1 MSNDKSKTD
10 DKSDDNDFPKQQQ
23 PLPGSQQQQHPNPEV
38 LPKDYPNGKL
48 AGKVAI
54 ITGGDSGI
62 GQAVAILFAKEGADI
77 VVSYLCENEDAA
89 VTKKHVES
97 YDRRCVLVASDLS
110 QESNCQQLVDIAIT
124 EFGNIDILVNNAGMQ
139 VEQQSLTDIST
150 EQFDNTI
157 HTNFYPHFWL
167 SKFVLPHM
175 SAGSSIINTTSIT
188 AYRGSDH
195 LMDYA
200 ATKGAILSFTRAL
213 ANNLMSHK
221 KGIRVNGVAPGPI
234 WTPLIVASFSP
245 DEIEKFG
252 QSSPMGRAGQPN
264 EVAPAYLYL
273 ASDDASY
280 VTGQVIHVNGGE
292 IVGG

>member
-1 MSNDKSKTD
+1 MSKDKSSAKE
-10 DKSDDNDFPKQQQ
+10 FPKQEQS
-23 PLPGSQQQQHPNPEV
+23 LPGSQQEQHPSPKV
-38 LPKDYPNGKL
+38 LPKEYPNGKL

-54 ITGGDSGI
+54 ITGADSGI
-62 GQAVAILFAKEGADI
+62 GQAVAILFAKEGADV
-77 VVSYLCENEDAA
+77 VVSYLCEDDDAKM
-89 VTKKHVES
+89 TKKHVES
-97 YDRRCVLVASDLS
+97 YQQRCLLVASDLS
-110 QESNCQQLVDIAIT
+110 EEANCQKLIDTAIA
-124 EFGNIDILVNNAGMQ
+124 EFGKIDILVNNAGMQ
-139 VEQQSLTDIST
+139 VEQESLTDISSA
-150 EQFDNTI
+150 QFDKTI

-167 SKFVLPHM
+167 SKFALPHM
-175 SAGSSIINTTSIT
+175 PAGSSIINTTSIT

-195 LMDYA
+195 LIDYA

-213 ANNLMSHK
+213 ANNLMSQD

-234 WTPLIVASFSP
+234 WTPLIVASFTP

-252 QSSPMGRAGQPN
+252 QSTPMGRAGQPN

-273 ASDDASY
+273 ASNDASY

>member
-1 MSNDKSKTD
+1 MSNDKSSAKE
-10 DKSDDNDFPKQQQ
+10 FPKQEQS
-23 PLPGSQQQQHPNPEV
+23 LPGSQQEQHPSPEV
-38 LPKDYPNGKL
+38 LPKEYPNGKL

-54 ITGGDSGI
+54 ITGADSGI
-62 GQAVAILFAKEGADI
+62 GQAVAILFAKEGADV
-77 VVSYLCENEDAA
+77 VVSYLCEDDDAK
-89 VTKKHVES
+89 VTKRHVES
-97 YDRRCVLVASDLS
+97 YQQRCLLIASDLS
-110 QESNCQQLVDIAIT
+110 EEANCQKLIDTAIA
-124 EFGNIDILVNNAGMQ
+124 EFGKIDILVNNAGMQ
-139 VEQQSLTDIST
+139 VEQESLTDISSA
-150 EQFDNTI
+150 QFDKTI

-167 SKFVLPHM
+167 SKFALPHM
-175 SAGSSIINTTSIT
+175 PAGSSIINTTSIT

-195 LMDYA
+195 LIDYA

-213 ANNLMSHK
+213 ANNSMSQD

-234 WTPLIVASFSP
+234 WTPLIVASFTP

-252 QSSPMGRAGQPN
+252 QSTPMGRAGQPN

>member
-1 MSNDKSKTD
+1 MSKDKSSAKE
-10 DKSDDNDFPKQQQ
+10 FPKQEQS
-23 PLPGSQQQQHPNPEV
+23 LPGSQQEQHPSPKV
-38 LPKDYPNGKL
+38 LPKEYPNGKL

-54 ITGGDSGI
+54 ITGADSGI
-62 GQAVAILFAKEGADI
+62 GQAVAILFAKEGADV
-77 VVSYLCENEDAA
+77 VVSYLCEDDDAKM
-89 VTKKHVES
+89 TKKHVES
-97 YDRRCVLVASDLS
+97 YQQRCLLVASDLS
-110 QESNCQQLVDIAIT
+110 EEANCQKLIDTAIA
-124 EFGNIDILVNNAGMQ
+124 EFGKIDILVNNAGMQ
-139 VEQQSLTDIST
+139 VEQESLTDISSA
-150 EQFDNTI
+150 QFDKTI

-167 SKFVLPHM
+167 SKFALPHM
-175 SAGSSIINTTSIT
+175 PAGSSIINTTSIT

-195 LMDYA
+195 LIDYA

-213 ANNLMSHK
+213 ANNLMSQD

-234 WTPLIVASFSP
+234 WTPLIVASFTP

-252 QSSPMGRAGQPN
+252 QSTPMGRAGQPN
-264 EVAPAYLYL
+264 EVAPDYLYL

>member
-1 MSNDKSKTD
+1 MSNDKSSAKE
-10 DKSDDNDFPKQQQ
+10 FPKQEQS
-23 PLPGSQQQQHPNPEV
+23 LPGSQQEQHPSPKV
-38 LPKDYPNGKL
+38 LPKEYPNGKL

-54 ITGGDSGI
+54 ITGADSGI
-62 GQAVAILFAKEGADI
+62 GQAVAILFAKEGADV
-77 VVSYLCENEDAA
+77 VVSYLCEDDDAKM
-89 VTKKHVES
+89 TKRHVES
-97 YDRRCVLVASDLS
+97 YQQRCLLVASDLS
-110 QESNCQQLVDIAIT
+110 EEANCQKLIDTAIA
-124 EFGNIDILVNNAGMQ
+124 EFGKIDILVNNAGMQ
-139 VEQQSLTDIST
+139 VEQESLTDISSA
-150 EQFDNTI
+150 QLDKTI

-167 SKFVLPHM
+167 SKFALPHM
-175 SAGSSIINTTSIT
+175 PGGSSIINTTSIT

-195 LMDYA
+195 LIDYA

-213 ANNLMSHK
+213 ANNLMSQD

-234 WTPLIVASFSP
+234 WTPLIVASFTP

-252 QSSPMGRAGQPN
+252 QSTPMGRAGQPN

>member
-1 MSNDKSKTD
+1 MSNDKSSAKE
-10 DKSDDNDFPKQQQ
+10 FPKQEQS
-23 PLPGSQQQQHPNPEV
+23 LPGSQQEQHPSPKV
-38 LPKDYPNGKL
+38 LPKEYPNGKL

-54 ITGGDSGI
+54 ITGADSGI
-62 GQAVAILFAKEGADI
+62 GQAVAILFAKEGADV
-77 VVSYLCENEDAA
+77 VVSYLCEDDDAKM
-89 VTKKHVES
+89 TKRHVES
-97 YDRRCVLVASDLS
+97 YQQRCLLVASDLS
-110 QESNCQQLVDIAIT
+110 EEANCQKLIDTAIA
-124 EFGNIDILVNNAGMQ
+124 EFGKIDILVNNAGMQ
-139 VEQQSLTDIST
+139 VEQESLTDISSA
-150 EQFDNTI
+150 QFDKTI

-167 SKFVLPHM
+167 SKFALPHM
-175 SAGSSIINTTSIT
+175 PAGSSIINTTSIT

-195 LMDYA
+195 LIDYA

-213 ANNLMSHK
+213 ANNLMSQD

-234 WTPLIVASFSP
+234 WTPLIVASFTP

-252 QSSPMGRAGQPN
+252 QSTPMGRAGQPN

>member
-1 MSNDKSKTD
+1 MSNDKSSAKE
-10 DKSDDNDFPKQQQ
+10 FPKQEQS
-23 PLPGSQQQQHPNPEV
+23 LPGSQQEQHPSPEV
-38 LPKDYPNGKL
+38 LPKEYPNGKL

-54 ITGGDSGI
+54 ITGADSGI
-62 GQAVAILFAKEGADI
+62 GQAVAILFAKEGADV
-77 VVSYLCENEDAA
+77 VVSYLCEDDDAKM
-89 VTKKHVES
+89 TKKHVES
-97 YDRRCVLVASDLS
+97 YQQRCLLVASDLS
-110 QESNCQQLVDIAIT
+110 EEANCQKLIDTAIA
-124 EFGNIDILVNNAGMQ
+124 EFGKIDILVNNAGMQ
-139 VEQQSLTDIST
+139 VEQESLTDISSA
-150 EQFDNTI
+150 QFDKTI

-167 SKFVLPHM
+167 SKFSLPHM
-175 SAGSSIINTTSIT
+175 PAGSSIINTTSIT

-195 LMDYA
+195 LIDYA

-213 ANNLMSHK
+213 ANNLMSQD

-234 WTPLIVASFSP
+234 WTPLIVASFTP

-252 QSSPMGRAGQPN
+252 QSTPMGRAGQPN

-273 ASDDASY
+273 ASNDASY

>member
-1 MSNDKSKTD
+1 MGNDKSSAKE
-10 DKSDDNDFPKQQQ
+10 FPKQEQS
-23 PLPGSQQQQHPNPEV
+23 LPGSQQEQHPSPEV
-38 LPKDYPNGKL
+38 LPKEYPNGKL

-54 ITGGDSGI
+54 ITGADSGI
-62 GQAVAILFAKEGADI
+62 GQAVAILFAKEGADV
-77 VVSYLCENEDAA
+77 VVSYLCEDDDAKM
-89 VTKKHVES
+89 TKKHVES
-97 YDRRCVLVASDLS
+97 YQQRCLLVASDLS
-110 QESNCQQLVDIAIT
+110 EEANCQKLIDTAIAK
-124 EFGNIDILVNNAGMQ
+124 FGKIDILVNNAGMQ
-139 VEQQSLTDIST
+139 VEQESLTDISSA
-150 EQFDNTI
+150 QFDKTI

-167 SKFVLPHM
+167 SKFALPHM
-175 SAGSSIINTTSIT
+175 PVGSSIINTTSIT

-195 LMDYA
+195 LIDYA

-213 ANNLMSHK
+213 ANNLMSQD

-234 WTPLIVASFSP
+234 WTPLIVASFTP

-252 QSSPMGRAGQPN
+252 QSTPMGRAGQPN

-292 IVGG
+292 VVGG

>member
-1 MSNDKSKTD
+1 MSNDKSSAKE
-10 DKSDDNDFPKQQQ
+10 FPKQEQS
-23 PLPGSQQQQHPNPEV
+23 LPGSQQEQHPSPKV
-38 LPKDYPNGKL
+38 LPKEYPNGKL

-54 ITGGDSGI
+54 ITGADSGI
-62 GQAVAILFAKEGADI
+62 GQAVAILFAKEGADV
-77 VVSYLCENEDAA
+77 VVSYLCEDDDAKM
-89 VTKKHVES
+89 TKKHVES
-97 YDRRCVLVASDLS
+97 YQQRCLLVASDLS
-110 QESNCQQLVDIAIT
+110 EEANCQKLIDTAIA
-124 EFGNIDILVNNAGMQ
+124 EFGKIDILVNNAGMQ
-139 VEQQSLTDIST
+139 VEQESLTDISSA
-150 EQFDNTI
+150 QFDKTI

-167 SKFVLPHM
+167 SKFALSHM
-175 SAGSSIINTTSIT
+175 PAGSSIINTTSIT

-195 LMDYA
+195 LIDYA

-213 ANNLMSHK
+213 ANNLMSQD

-234 WTPLIVASFSP
+234 WTPLIVASFTP

-252 QSSPMGRAGQPN
+252 QSTPMGRAGQPN

>member
-1 MSNDKSKTD
+1 MSNDKSSAKE
-10 DKSDDNDFPKQQQ
+10 FPKQEQS
-23 PLPGSQQQQHPNPEV
+23 LPGSQQEQHPSPEV
-38 LPKDYPNGKL
+38 LPKEYPNGKL

-54 ITGGDSGI
+54 ITGADSGI
-62 GQAVAILFAKEGADI
+62 GQAVAILFAKEGADV
-77 VVSYLCENEDAA
+77 VVSYLCEDDDAKM
-89 VTKKHVES
+89 TKRHVES
-97 YDRRCVLVASDLS
+97 YQQRCLLVASDLS
-110 QESNCQQLVDIAIT
+110 EEANCQKLIDTAIA
-124 EFGNIDILVNNAGMQ
+124 EFGKIDILVNNAGMQ
-139 VEQQSLTDIST
+139 VEQETLTDISSA
-150 EQFDNTI
+150 QFDKTI

-167 SKFVLPHM
+167 SKFALPHM
-175 SAGSSIINTTSIT
+175 PAGSSIINTTSIT

-195 LMDYA
+195 LIDYA

-213 ANNLMSHK
+213 ANNLMSQD

-234 WTPLIVASFSP
+234 WTPLIVASFTP

-252 QSSPMGRAGQPN
+252 QSTPMGRAGQPN

>member
-1 MSNDKSKTD
+1 MSNDKVS
-10 DKSDDNDFPKQQQ
+10 DKEFPKQQQ
-23 PLPGSQQQQHPNPEV
+23 SLPGSQKAQHPAPEV
-38 LPKDYPNGKL
+38 LPKEYPNGKL

-54 ITGGDSGI
+54 ITGADSGI
-62 GQAVAILFAKEGADI
+62 GQAVAILFAKEGAD
-77 VVSYLCENEDAA
+77 VVVGYLCEHDDAQ
-89 VTKKHVES
+89 VTKKHIES
-97 YDRRCVLVASDLS
+97 YNRRCILVATDLS
-110 QESNCQQLVDIAIT
+110 KESNCRQLVDKAIA
-124 EFGNIDILVNNAGMQ
+124 EFGKIDILVNNAGMQ
-139 VEQQSLTDIST
+139 IEQESLTDISS
-150 EQFDNTI
+150 EQFDKTI

-167 SKFVLPHM
+167 SKFALPHM
-175 SAGSSIINTTSIT
+175 SADSSIINTTSIT

-195 LMDYA
+195 LIDYA

-213 ANNLMSHK
+213 ANNLMNNN

-234 WTPLIVASFSP
+234 WTPLIVASFTP

-252 QSSPMGRAGQPN
+252 QSTPMSRAGQPN

>member
-1 MSNDKSKTD
+1 MSNDKSSAKE
-10 DKSDDNDFPKQQQ
+10 FPKQEQS
-23 PLPGSQQQQHPNPEV
+23 LPGSQQEQHPSPKV
-38 LPKDYPNGKL
+38 LPKEYPNGKL

-54 ITGGDSGI
+54 ITGADSGI
-62 GQAVAILFAKEGADI
+62 GQAVAILFAKEGADV
-77 VVSYLCENEDAA
+77 VVSYLCEDDDAKM
-89 VTKKHVES
+89 TKRHVES
-97 YDRRCVLVASDLS
+97 YQQRCLLVASDLS
-110 QESNCQQLVDIAIT
+110 EEANCQKLIDTAIA
-124 EFGNIDILVNNAGMQ
+124 EFGKIDILVNNAGMQ
-139 VEQQSLTDIST
+139 VEQESLTDISSA
-150 EQFDNTI
+150 QFDKTI

-167 SKFVLPHM
+167 SKFALPHM
-175 SAGSSIINTTSIT
+175 PAGSSIINTTSIT

-195 LMDYA
+195 LIDYA

-213 ANNLMSHK
+213 ANNLMSQD

-234 WTPLIVASFSP
+234 WTPLIVASFTP

-252 QSSPMGRAGQPN
+252 QSTPMGRAGQPN
-264 EVAPAYLYL
+264 EVAPDYLYL

>member
-1 MSNDKSKTD
+1 MSNDKSSAKE
-10 DKSDDNDFPKQQQ
+10 FPKQEQS
-23 PLPGSQQQQHPNPEV
+23 LPGSQQEQHPSPKV
-38 LPKDYPNGKL
+38 LPKEYPNGKL

-54 ITGGDSGI
+54 ITGADSGI
-62 GQAVAILFAKEGADI
+62 GQAVAILFAKEGADV
-77 VVSYLCENEDAA
+77 VVSYLCEDDDAKM
-89 VTKKHVES
+89 TKRHVES
-97 YDRRCVLVASDLS
+97 YQQRCLLVASDLS
-110 QESNCQQLVDIAIT
+110 EEANCQKLIDTAIA
-124 EFGNIDILVNNAGMQ
+124 EFGKIDILVNNAGMQ
-139 VEQQSLTDIST
+139 VEQESLTDISSA
-150 EQFDNTI
+150 QFDKTI

-167 SKFVLPHM
+167 SKFALPHM
-175 SAGSSIINTTSIT
+175 PGGSSIINTTSIT

-195 LMDYA
+195 LIDYA

-213 ANNLMSHK
+213 ANNLMSQD

-234 WTPLIVASFSP
+234 WTPLIVASFTP

-252 QSSPMGRAGQPN
+252 QSTPMGRAGQPN

>member
-1 MSNDKSKTD
+1 MSNDKSSAKE
-10 DKSDDNDFPKQQQ
+10 FPKQEQS
-23 PLPGSQQQQHPNPEV
+23 LPGSQQEQHPSPEV
-38 LPKDYPNGKL
+38 LPKEYPDGKL
-48 AGKVAI
+48 VGKVAI
-54 ITGGDSGI
+54 ITGADSGI
-62 GQAVAILFAKEGADI
+62 GQAVAILFAKEGADV
-77 VVSYLCENEDAA
+77 VVSYLCEDDDAKM
-89 VTKKHVES
+89 TKKHVES
-97 YDRRCVLVASDLS
+97 YQQRCLLVASDLS
-110 QESNCQQLVDIAIT
+110 EEANCQKLIDTAIA
-124 EFGNIDILVNNAGMQ
+124 EFGKIDILVNNAGMQ
-139 VEQQSLTDIST
+139 VEQESLTDISSA
-150 EQFDNTI
+150 QFDKTI

-167 SKFVLPHM
+167 SKFALPHM
-175 SAGSSIINTTSIT
+175 PAGSSIINTTSIT

-195 LMDYA
+195 LIDYA

-213 ANNLMSHK
+213 ANNLMSQD

-234 WTPLIVASFSP
+234 WTPLIVASFTP

-252 QSSPMGRAGQPN
+252 QSTPMGRAGQPN

>member
-1 MSNDKSKTD
+1 MSNDKSSAKE
-10 DKSDDNDFPKQQQ
+10 FPKQEQS
-23 PLPGSQQQQHPNPEV
+23 LPGSQQEQHPSPKV
-38 LPKDYPNGKL
+38 LPKEYPNGKL

-54 ITGGDSGI
+54 ITGADSGI
-62 GQAVAILFAKEGADI
+62 GQAVAILFAKEGADV
-77 VVSYLCENEDAA
+77 VVSYLCEDDDAKM
-89 VTKKHVES
+89 TKRHVES
-97 YDRRCVLVASDLS
+97 YQQRCLLMASDLS
-110 QESNCQQLVDIAIT
+110 EEANCQKLIDTAIA
-124 EFGNIDILVNNAGMQ
+124 EFGKIDILVNNAGMQ
-139 VEQQSLTDIST
+139 VEQESLTDISSA
-150 EQFDNTI
+150 QFDKTI

-167 SKFVLPHM
+167 GKFALPHM
-175 SAGSSIINTTSIT
+175 PAGSSIINTTSIT

-195 LMDYA
+195 LIDYA

-213 ANNLMSHK
+213 ANNLMSQD

-234 WTPLIVASFSP
+234 WTPLIVASFTP

-252 QSSPMGRAGQPN
+252 QSTPMGRAGQPN

>member
-1 MSNDKSKTD
+1 MSKDKSSAKE
-10 DKSDDNDFPKQQQ
+10 FPKQEQS
-23 PLPGSQQQQHPNPEV
+23 LPGSQQEQHPSPKV
-38 LPKDYPNGKL
+38 LPKEYPNGKL

-54 ITGGDSGI
+54 ITGADSGI
-62 GQAVAILFAKEGADI
+62 GQAVAILFAKEGADV
-77 VVSYLCENEDAA
+77 VVSYLCEDDDAKM
-89 VTKKHVES
+89 TKRHVES
-97 YDRRCVLVASDLS
+97 YQQRCLLVASDLS
-110 QESNCQQLVDIAIT
+110 EEANCQKLIDTAIA
-124 EFGNIDILVNNAGMQ
+124 EFGKIDILVNNAGMQ
-139 VEQQSLTDIST
+139 VEQESLTDISSA
-150 EQFDNTI
+150 QFDKTI

-167 SKFVLPHM
+167 SKFALPHM
-175 SAGSSIINTTSIT
+175 PAGSSIINTTSIT

-195 LMDYA
+195 LIDYA

-213 ANNLMSHK
+213 ANNLMSQD

-234 WTPLIVASFSP
+234 WTPLIVASFTP

-252 QSSPMGRAGQPN
+252 QSTPMGRAGQPN

>member
-1 MSNDKSKTD
+1 MSNDKSSAKE
-10 DKSDDNDFPKQQQ
+10 FPKQEQS
-23 PLPGSQQQQHPNPEV
+23 LPGSQQEQHPSPEV
-38 LPKDYPNGKL
+38 LPKEYPNGKL

-54 ITGGDSGI
+54 VTGADSGI
-62 GQAVAILFAKEGADI
+62 GQAVAILFAKEGADV
-77 VVSYLCENEDAA
+77 VVSYLCEDDDAKM
-89 VTKKHVES
+89 TKKHVES
-97 YDRRCVLVASDLS
+97 YQQRCLLLASDLS
-110 QESNCQQLVDIAIT
+110 EEANCQKLIDTAIA
-124 EFGNIDILVNNAGMQ
+124 EFGKIDILVNNAGMQ
-139 VEQQSLTDIST
+139 VEQESLTDISSA
-150 EQFDNTI
+150 QFDKTI

-167 SKFVLPHM
+167 SKFALPHM
-175 SAGSSIINTTSIT
+175 PAGSSIINTTSIT

-195 LMDYA
+195 LIDYA

-213 ANNLMSHK
+213 ANNLMSQD

-234 WTPLIVASFSP
+234 WTPLIVASFTP

-252 QSSPMGRAGQPN
+252 QSTPMGRAGQPN

>member
-1 MSNDKSKTD
+1 MSNDKSSAKE
-10 DKSDDNDFPKQQQ
+10 FPKQEQS
-23 PLPGSQQQQHPNPEV
+23 LPGSQQEQHPSPKV
-38 LPKDYPNGKL
+38 LPKEYPNGKL

-54 ITGGDSGI
+54 ITGADSGI
-62 GQAVAILFAKEGADI
+62 GQAVAILFAKEGADV
-77 VVSYLCENEDAA
+77 VVSYLCEDDDAKM
-89 VTKKHVES
+89 TKKHVES
-97 YDRRCVLVASDLS
+97 YQQRCLLVASDLS
-110 QESNCQQLVDIAIT
+110 EEANCQKLIDTAIA
-124 EFGNIDILVNNAGMQ
+124 EFGKIDILVNNAGMQ
-139 VEQQSLTDIST
+139 VEQESLTDISSA
-150 EQFDNTI
+150 QFDKTI

-167 SKFVLPHM
+167 SKFALPHM
-175 SAGSSIINTTSIT
+175 PAGSSIINTTSIT

-195 LMDYA
+195 LIDYA

-213 ANNLMSHK
+213 ANNLMSQD

-234 WTPLIVASFSP
+234 WTPLIVASFTP

-252 QSSPMGRAGQPN
+252 QSTPMGRAGQPN

-273 ASDDASY
+273 ASNDASY

>member
-1 MSNDKSKTD
+1 MSKDKSSAKE
-10 DKSDDNDFPKQQQ
+10 FPKQEQS
-23 PLPGSQQQQHPNPEV
+23 LPGSQQEQHPSPKV
-38 LPKDYPNGKL
+38 LPKEYPNGKL

-54 ITGGDSGI
+54 ITGADSGI
-62 GQAVAILFAKEGADI
+62 GQAVAILFAKEGADV
-77 VVSYLCENEDAA
+77 VVSYLCEDDDAKM
-89 VTKKHVES
+89 TKKHVES
-97 YDRRCVLVASDLS
+97 YQQRCLLVASDLS
-110 QESNCQQLVDIAIT
+110 EEANCQKLIDTAIA
-124 EFGNIDILVNNAGMQ
+124 EFGKIDILVNNAGMQ
-139 VEQQSLTDIST
+139 VEQESLTDISSA
-150 EQFDNTI
+150 QFDKTI

-167 SKFVLPHM
+167 SKFALPHM
-175 SAGSSIINTTSIT
+175 PAGSSIINTTSIT

-195 LMDYA
+195 LIDYA

-213 ANNLMSHK
+213 ANNLMSQD

-234 WTPLIVASFSP
+234 WTPLIVASFTP

-252 QSSPMGRAGQPN
+252 QSTPMGRAGQPN

>member
-1 MSNDKSKTD
+1 MSKDKSSAKE
-10 DKSDDNDFPKQQQ
+10 FPKQEQS
-23 PLPGSQQQQHPNPEV
+23 LPGSQQKQHPSPEV
-38 LPKDYPNGKL
+38 LPKEYPNGKL

-54 ITGGDSGI
+54 ITGADSGI
-62 GQAVAILFAKEGADI
+62 GQAVAILFAKEGAY
-77 VVSYLCENEDAA
+77 VVFSYLCEDDDAKM
-89 VTKKHVES
+89 TKKHVES
-97 YDRRCVLVASDLS
+97 YQQRCLLVASDLS
-110 QESNCQQLVDIAIT
+110 EEANCQKLIDTAIA
-124 EFGNIDILVNNAGMQ
+124 EFGKIDILVNNAGMQ
-139 VEQQSLTDIST
+139 VEQESLIDISSA
-150 EQFDNTI
+150 QFDKTI

-167 SKFVLPHM
+167 SKFALPHM
-175 SAGSSIINTTSIT
+175 PAGSSIINTTSIT

-195 LMDYA
+195 LIDYA

-213 ANNLMSHK
+213 ANNLMSQD

-234 WTPLIVASFSP
+234 WTPPIVASFTP

-252 QSSPMGRAGQPN
+252 QSTPMGRAGQPN

>member
-1 MSNDKSKTD
+1 MTNQSTNDG
-10 DKSDDNDFPKQQQ
+10 FPQQEQSLPGSQKQQQ
-23 PLPGSQQQQHPNPEV
+23 PTPEV
-38 LPKDYPNGKL
+38 LPKEYPNGKL

-54 ITGGDSGI
+54 VTGSDSGI
-62 GQAVAILFAKEGADI
+62 GQAVAILFAKEGADV
-77 VVSYLCENEDAA
+77 VVSYLCEDEDAK
-89 VTKKHVES
+89 VTQQHIES
-97 YDRRCVLVASDLS
+97 YKRRCLLVASDLS
-110 QESNCQQLVDIAIT
+110 NEDNCKALIDKTVK
-124 EFGNIDILVNNAGMQ
+124 EFGKIDILVNNAGRQ
-139 VEQQSLTDIST
+139 VEQQTLTDIST
-150 EQFDNTI
+150 EQLDKTI

-167 SKFVLPHM
+167 SKHALPHM
-175 SAGSSIINTTSIT
+175 QAGSSIINTTSIT

-213 ANNLMSHK
+213 SNNLMSND

-234 WTPLIVASFSP
+234 WTPLIVASFTP
-245 DEIEKFG
+245 DEIETFG

-292 IVGG
+292 IIGG

>member
-1 MSNDKSKTD
+1 MSNDKSSAKE
-10 DKSDDNDFPKQQQ
+10 FPKQEQS
-23 PLPGSQQQQHPNPEV
+23 LPGSQQEQHPSPKV
-38 LPKDYPNGKL
+38 LPKEYPNGKL

-54 ITGGDSGI
+54 ITGADSGI
-62 GQAVAILFAKEGADI
+62 GQAVAILFAKEGADV
-77 VVSYLCENEDAA
+77 VVSYLCEDDDAKM
-89 VTKKHVES
+89 TKKHVES
-97 YDRRCVLVASDLS
+97 YQQRCLLVASDLS
-110 QESNCQQLVDIAIT
+110 EEANCQKLIDTAIA
-124 EFGNIDILVNNAGMQ
+124 EFGKIDILVNNAGMQ
-139 VEQQSLTDIST
+139 VEQESLTDISSA
-150 EQFDNTI
+150 QFDKTI

-167 SKFVLPHM
+167 SKFDLPHM
-175 SAGSSIINTTSIT
+175 PAGSSIINTTSIT

-195 LMDYA
+195 LIDYA

-213 ANNLMSHK
+213 ANNLMSQD

-234 WTPLIVASFSP
+234 WTPLIVASFTP

-252 QSSPMGRAGQPN
+252 QSTPMGRAGQPN

>member
-1 MSNDKSKTD
+1 MSNDKSSAKE
-10 DKSDDNDFPKQQQ
+10 FPKQEQS
-23 PLPGSQQQQHPNPEV
+23 LPGSQQEQHPSPEV
-38 LPKDYPNGKL
+38 LPKEYPNGKL

-54 ITGGDSGI
+54 ITGADSGI
-62 GQAVAILFAKEGADI
+62 GQAVAILFAKEGADV
-77 VVSYLCENEDAA
+77 VVSYLCEDDDAKM
-89 VTKKHVES
+89 TKKHVES
-97 YDRRCVLVASDLS
+97 YQQRCLLVASDLS
-110 QESNCQQLVDIAIT
+110 EEANCQKLIDTAIA
-124 EFGNIDILVNNAGMQ
+124 EFGKIDILVNNAGMQ
-139 VEQQSLTDIST
+139 VEQESLTDISSA
-150 EQFDNTI
+150 QFDKTI
-157 HTNFYPHFWL
+157 YTNFYPHFWL
-167 SKFVLPHM
+167 SKFSLPHM
-175 SAGSSIINTTSIT
+175 PAGSSIINTTSIT

-195 LMDYA
+195 LIDYA

-213 ANNLMSHK
+213 ANNLMSQD

-234 WTPLIVASFSP
+234 WTPLIVASFTP

-252 QSSPMGRAGQPN
+252 QSTPMGRAGQPN